1 MHYHYELDAAH
12 VRDRGHS
19 FCCVLFHSRQQ
30 FIVTLIGSII
40 LKTAIF
46 QLFGRAF
53 IFMMMFDGCNEL
65 LMMTEDDNLFVAL
78 CCYWQL

>member
-1 MHYHYELDAAH
+1 MRYHYELDAAH

-19 FCCVLFHSRQQ
+19 FCCVLIHSRQQ

-46 QLFGRAF
+46 QLF
-53 IFMMMFDGCNEL
+53 DVEL
-65 LMMTEDDNLFVAL
+65 LSS
-78 CCYWQL
+78 

>member
-12 VRDRGHS
+12 VRDSVHS
-19 FCCVLFHSRQQ
+19 FCCVLIHSRQQ

-46 QLFGRAF
+46 QLF
-53 IFMMMFDGCNEL
+53 DVEL
-65 LMMTEDDNLFVAL
+65 LSS
-78 CCYWQL
+78 